1 MANSDI
7 QLLFGVLGGGS
18 LSGESGALIQSELTQ
33 IMDSLNKNPLKVKV
47 TLDAESTKK
56 TSWTAQLQKK
66 LDALNAGNKLSV
78 TISNIKLGTSAI
90 SSFKQQLGA
99 VINTLN
105 LDKDVSISFT
115 SKDIGEITTQF
126 RSAGDAA
133 AEAARKAAEFKVQ
146 MEMLGNLKTS
156 VQKSLSS
163 LRNGNE
169 TEEEKARIAGLTTQ
183 YEQWA
188 IKIEEVRASK
198 TAASGT
204 YRAELEAEGAAIQDN
219 INKLHQ
225 ERQAAADAA
234 AAQQAEAKS
243 RQAAEEAAKRA
254 AEETIAAEEKARVTA
269 AKRNILYKQISDAI
283 VRIRKAQQDWTA
295 AENGKSRTAYA
306 SLEKYI
312 ERLEDLRSRADNLSI
327 TKIREELTSINKEFA
342 GTSNVIKAADENTKT
357 LTGRI
362 GNLANKFTSWLTV
375 SQVIM
380 QVYRALKQMVTA
392 VIEVDTAMTEL
403 RKVTDETEL
412 TYSKFL
418 DTAITRSK
426 QLGATVTD
434 TITASADFAR
444 LGHTLDEAAQLA
456 DAAIIYKNVGD
467 GIEDIATASESIIS
481 TMKAFGIEAEDSM
494 FIVDKF
500 NEVGNNFAI
509 SSKGVGDA
517 LIRSASALAA
527 GNNTLDESIA
537 LITAANSVVQDAD
550 KVGTTLKTVSM
561 FLRAAKTEAE
571 AAGESTEGM
580 ANSVSELRAE
590 ILALTG
596 GKVDIQIDENTF
608 KSTYQIMKEL
618 SEVWGELTDIT
629 QANILEMIGGK
640 RNSNVVASLIT
651 NFKTAE
657 EVMVSSANAAG
668 SALAENEKYL
678 DSIEGKIS
686 EFKATFQELAITLI
700 DSDFVKQIVE
710 WGTGLLNVLNAIAK
724 VIDAVGGLNT
734 VLFATAGIITAI
746 KIESIDKMFTNI
758 VTKINRAGSDV
769 AGFFSIFADGFSD
782 AKKAGKS
789 FVSSIGAGLKSLTGL
804 VSAVQLAIGALTL
817 AITAAIIIYQK
828 HKQKVEESRQ
838 AAQDAAQ
845 AYNEQKNS
853 VSEYKDKIHELRDAI
868 DKGNLSEQE
877 AYNKRQELISIEESL
892 IKMFGKEAEGIDLV
906 TGSID
911 AQIDAID
918 RLSKAELEAE
928 WKAYKQKNIGAI
940 KYATN
945 LFTDFDPKD
954 LDPWNLSNYGGI
966 RIQGVSMNDLRRA
979 IKDLSLDITPRDFH
993 DALQKELE
1001 NADLGIK
1008 IPIGGLTGDTI
1019 SQIEAES
1026 IYDYL
1031 AAYQKLYDITEKL
1044 GKEYFG
1050 ENYLDYIGS
1059 DLAQYSTE
1067 ITNLQSAIDDNEEI
1081 FNTYVEGLLNYDEQY
1096 SAVWGEILSAQKK
1109 YQDAILNGDDS
1120 AAEAALI
1127 AMQEAEAAFLNAG
1140 WDNDAVN
1147 LYVKEFFDSWNASTS
1162 QYKFKVQVKAE
1173 LENDESAMGNLIK
1186 DAVRYF
1192 EDESGTVDLYRVS
1205 NVGIAHNNSPKKND
1219 RRATLTDEEQAYVN
1233 LKFAAEEYEMT
1244 AEELV
1249 TLLGTLG
1256 YVTLSASADTQ
1267 AAAKKIAKSFDALSS
1282 SAESAMEAQLA
1293 LDGVF
1298 ADNTHI
1304 TEDAYKAMVE
1314 LAGSEEALAGCIDT
1328 TNGYLVTNAA
1338 ELHKVIDAS
1347 NEVLLSNIKM
1357 ARSHERL
1364 NYHNLVSELYDVCNG
1379 LESYDDASMQVVKSI
1394 LDQIDKI
1401 ELQIAKYKL
1410 LEQQVLGVTN
1420 AFTELSNAQAL
1431 DEASDYTD
1439 DLSGMIDALIGSYE
1453 NHEFGTETFKT
1464 AFDALIPEDI
1474 YEQFTDAGDQ
1484 LDAGWKY
1491 LNEKLARYFT
1501 YDDGSISIDYSNV
1514 EKFVSDAL
1522 STSFGDSTVLTGTLE
1537 NFDLNPQ
1544 IDTVEEFAEAMGV
1557 TTEVAFALGNA
1568 ISKYTAD
1575 NADFLSSLDG
1585 ENSYLRQRLEE
1596 FSQGGTVDLT
1606 LRPQIDTSELKAAGW
1621 DVEDGGIATTFTSTY
1636 SNEDET
1642 IAINFTPIITDENG
1656 KYIGCLSPAQLQE
1669 YAEGVIAGTQEDNLH
1684 LQIGAAF
1691 EGDNAIEQAVI
1702 IADKVH
1708 ELQNQFY
1715 LGSLEQQIY
1724 DCDQA
1729 MTELLK
1735 KRAEL
1740 VESGK
1745 IGADEWYEL
1754 QAEIDETK
1762 SKMEEL
1768 RSTARENISAN
1779 IEIDAQITEKQ
1790 KEVDS
1795 LKSDLDSLDET
1806 DAEYEATMTNYV
1818 DAQDQLATLLQQK
1831 YDLELPTELTIQVAL
1846 EQVQQEITDTQDK
1859 LDTIAEYD
1867 AEAGVYVAIDPEDQG
1882 EVDNLVSQ
1890 LAQLNDEYSQIQV
1903 YAGIDDEDVLTSLE
1917 SIQNF
1922 VIENKEFSVTMSGY
1936 GTTKRRLD
1944 TVIKLLDDIQSKKNK
1959 TVTITTIHRD
1969 VGGSSGSTEAYGSA
1983 RASGSAHIRGNW
1995 GIKSAEKDA
2004 LVGELGTEL
2013 VVDPNTGTYHTVGD
2027 NGAEFVNL
2035 PKGAII
2041 FNHKQTEGLLKNRKI
2056 NSRGKAFVEGN
2067 AHFTY
2072 LPGSYKF
2079 GTPTRVPSNNPSTA
2093 KVKRN
2098 NVTVNAELDPTNL
2111 EEQLKDTLEGMAEDI
2126 DEIIGNFEHQIF
2138 IMEKKGASTKE
2149 IIAIYEKM
2157 QIAVHEQ
2164 AEKYRA
2170 LGLNEESDYI
2180 QDLQKQWWEY
2190 GESIAEVRQNAFDDY
2205 LTDSRFAIDMMKADD
2220 ASASDISRSYST
2232 ILKAINDEIAYYL
2245 SKGYDIT
2252 DDTVQSLI
2260 QEAWNVEEEVKSA
2273 LDNIVAEAR
2282 DAIDELQD
2290 VYNTLSE
2297 AADEYAK
2304 YGYITVD
2311 SLQSI
2316 IDLGVGYMA
2325 LLQDENG
2332 QLVVNKENI
2341 QKVIA
2346 ARTEQ
2351 LAVESALNYVEQL
2364 RLALEAGNTAELQR
2378 LLTATTNATNAT
2390 WGLVY
2395 ANLALLNLDT
2405 SQYAAALNN
2414 INAIRSLAD
2423 NAIANIGASMSS
2435 SDDRQSR
2442 NEALQEQKDALDDI
2456 LEYTMELIEWEAE
2469 QQVEALEQQV
2479 SDYEE
2484 IVELKKEMLKATKEE
2499 ADYEDELADKIKAI
2513 AKLQERINALSLDD
2527 SREAKA
2533 ERIAL
2538 EEEMY
2543 GLQEELADYQ
2553 ADHMVEAQEGA
2564 LDDMAEAY
2572 AAEKE
2577 KEIAAVEETVS
2588 STEKIYK
2595 LAITRISSD
2604 WEGLHQ
2610 DLLAYNYE
2618 YGNTI
2623 QQDLVNAWNAASLA
2637 VQEYGSYV
2645 NAVSGIDAALNT
2657 AEPGVHGTTIGTT
2670 GTYGEA
2676 AQAKNIVNSMRQNS
2690 IAYWAASDSERT
2702 AINSN
2707 QLELAQQYRDLTGD
2721 QIYSQNGSWYTES
2734 GNIMYSI
2741 TANEVATAVVSRMKA
2756 NSAAWGATQSA
2767 SARSALE
2774 RENEVLATRLASY
2787 LGANIAKNS
2796 ETGEWYINGEK
2807 LYSKYHSG
2815 GIAGDIPTLK
2825 QDEVM
2830 AILQKGE
2837 AVLDKRREEGLFR
2850 LVDFVTNLSDRFGK
2864 LISSVGYNQVF
2875 QTQGAVTADELAAL
2889 SDSKQTSVQFGDVY
2903 IYGANDET
2911 VEKHREVNRQF
2922 VNDVLKQL
2930 NIKR

>member
-1 MANSDI
+1 MPSLFLVKDGEKTMANSDI

-18 LSGESGALIQSELTQ
+18 LSGESGALIQSELSQ

-47 TLDAESTKK
+47 ALDAESTKK
-56 TSWTAQLQKK
+56 TAWTAQLQKK

-78 TISNIKLGTSAI
+78 TVSNIKLGTNAI

-105 LDKDVSISFT
+105 LDKDVSVSFT

-126 RSAGDAA
+126 KSAGDAA

-156 VQKSLSS
+156 VQKSLSA
-163 LRNGNE
+163 LTTGNE
-169 TEEEKARIAGLTTQ
+169 SEEEKSRIAGLTAQ

-188 IKIEEVRASK
+188 VKIEEVRASK
-198 TAASGT
+198 QATSGEYKAS
-204 YRAELEAEGAAIQDN
+204 LEAEGAAIQGN
-219 INKLHQ
+219 INKMQQ

-234 AAQQAEAKS
+234 AAQTAEAKS
-243 RQAAEEAAKRA
+243 RQAAEDAARRA
-254 AEETIAAEEKARVTA
+254 AEEARIASEKEYGSATE
-269 AKRNILYKQISDAI
+269 RNNLYKQIVDSI
-283 VRIRKAQQDWTA
+283 TRIRKAQQDWTA
-295 AENGKSRTAYA
+295 AETGKASSEYA
-306 SLEKYI
+306 SLDGYI
-312 ERLEDLRSRADNLSI
+312 KRLQGLQGEFDNLNK
-327 TKIREELTSINKEFA
+327 TEIRQRLSSINKEF
-342 GTSNVIKAADENTKT
+342 TNSSSVIKEAGENTKT
-357 LTGRI
+357 LTSRV
-362 GNLANKFTSWLTV
+362 GNLASKFTSWLTV
-375 SQVIM
+375 SQVVM
-380 QVYRALKQMVTA
+380 KLYQAMKQMVTA

-403 RKVTDETEL
+403 RKVTDETEA

-426 QLGATVTD
+426 QLGATVAD
-434 TITASADFAR
+434 TVTASADFAR
-444 LGHTLDEAAQLA
+444 LGYTLDEAAQLA

-467 GIEDIATASESIIS
+467 GIEDITTASESIIS
-481 TMKAFGIEAEDSM
+481 TMKAFGIEAENSM

-651 NFKTAE
+651 NFETAE
-657 EVMVSSANAAG
+657 DVMVSAANAAG
-668 SALAENEKYL
+668 SAFAENEKYL

-686 EFKATFQELAITLI
+686 EFRATFQELAITLI
-700 DSDFVKQIVE
+700 DSNFVKQVVE
-710 WGTGLLNVLNAIAK
+710 FGTGLLNVLNAVAK
-724 VIDAVGGLNT
+724 IIDAIGGLNT
-734 VLFATAGIITAI
+734 VLFATAGILAAI
-746 KIESIDKMFTNI
+746 KLDSIIKLLTVTLPNAFTKLLSPLTTLI
-758 VTKINRAGSDV
+758 TVFTRLPTVIASFRSGTALAVPGTTK
-769 AGFFSIFADGFSD
+769 
-782 AKKAGKS
+782 
-789 FVSSIGAGLKSLTGL
+789 L
-804 VSAVQLAIGALTL
+804 SAVLKGLGISASTAQLAIGALTL

-828 HKQKVEESRQ
+828 HKQAVEESRQ

-845 AYNEQKNS
+845 AYNEQTNS
-853 VSEYKDKIHELRDAI
+853 VSEYKDRILELREAI

-877 AYNKRQELISIEESL
+877 AYNKRQELIVIEESL
-892 IKMFGKEAEGIDLV
+892 IKMFGKEADGIDLV

-918 RLSKAELEAE
+918 RLSEAE
-928 WKAYKQKNIGAI
+928 WNAYKQENTGAI
-940 KYATN
+940 KDAIN
-945 LFTDFDPKD
+945 LLTDFDPRD
-954 LDPWNLSNYGGI
+954 LDWWNSNVDGSI
-966 RIQGVSMNDLRRA
+966 TIQGVSTGDLWDA
-979 IKDLSLDITPRDFH
+979 IDDLSLDITPGDFH

-1001 NADLGIK
+1001 NADLGIE
-1008 IPIGGLTGDTI
+1008 IPIAGITGDFG

-1044 GKEYFG
+1044 GKKYFG

-1059 DLAQYSTE
+1059 DLAQYSTQ

-1096 SAVWGEILSAQKK
+1096 SVVWGKILSAQKE

-1147 LYVKEFFDSWNASTS
+1147 LYVKEFFDSWNASTG
-1162 QYKFKVQVKAE
+1162 QYEFKVQVKAE

-1192 EDESGTVDLYRVS
+1192 EDESGTVDLYRVL
-1205 NVGIAHNNSPKKND
+1205 NAGIAYDNSPRKNN
-1219 RRATLTDEEQAYVN
+1219 RRATLTDEEQAYVS
-1233 LKFAAEEYEMT
+1233 LKFAAEEYGMT
-1244 AEELV
+1244 VEELV
-1249 TLLGTLG
+1249 TLLGMLG

-1267 AAAKKIAKSFDALSS
+1267 AAAKKIAKSFDTLNA
-1282 SAESAMEAQLA
+1282 SAESAMESQLA

-1338 ELHKVIDAS
+1338 ELQKVIGAS
-1347 NEVLLSNIKM
+1347 NEVLLNNIKV
-1357 ARSHERL
+1357 AQSHERL

-1379 LESYDDASMQVVKSI
+1379 LENYDDASMQVVKSI
-1394 LDQIDKI
+1394 LDQIDKT

-1453 NHEFGTETFKT
+1453 NHEFGTETFQT

-1474 YEQFTDAGDQ
+1474 YERFTDAGDQ

-1575 NADFLSSLDG
+1575 NADFLS
-1585 ENSYLRQRLEE
+1585 ELE
-1596 FSQGGTVDLT
+1596 VD
-1606 LRPQIDTSELKAAGW
+1606 
-1621 DVEDGGIATTFTSTY
+1621 
-1636 SNEDET
+1636 
-1642 IAINFTPIITDENG
+1642 
-1656 KYIGCLSPAQLQE
+1656 
-1669 YAEGVIAGTQEDNLH
+1669 
-1684 LQIGAAF
+1684 
-1691 EGDNAIEQAVI
+1691 
-1702 IADKVH
+1702 
-1708 ELQNQFY
+1708 
-1715 LGSLEQQIY
+1715 SLEGQIY
-1724 DCDQA
+1724 ECDQA
-1729 MTELLK
+1729 LLELLQ
-1735 KRAEL
+1735 RRNEL
-1740 VESGK
+1740 GEAGE
-1745 IGADEWYEL
+1745 IGTDEWNTLQEEIDATTTKMSEL
-1754 QAEIDETK
+1754 Q
-1762 SKMEEL
+1762 SQ
-1768 RSTARENISAN
+1768 ARENISAH
-1779 IEIDAQITEKQ
+1779 IEIDSDIIEKQ
-1790 KEVDS
+1790 REVDELES
-1795 LKSDLDSLDET
+1795 KLGSLDENDPSFSVT
-1806 DAEYEATMTNYV
+1806 MENYLEAEE
-1818 DAQDQLATLLQQK
+1818 QLSSLLRQK
-1831 YDLELPTELTIQVAL
+1831 YGLEAPTELTIQVAL
-1846 EQVQQEITDTQDK
+1846 ESVQGDIDGVQQK

-1882 EVDNLVSQ
+1882 EVDSLVSQ

-1903 YAGIDDEDVLTSLE
+1903 YAGIDDEDVLISLE

-1922 VIENKEFSVTMSGY
+1922 VIEDKEFSVAMSGY
-1936 GTTKRRLD
+1936 GTTKNRLD
-1944 TVIKLLDDIQSKKNK
+1944 TVIELLDDIQNK
-1959 TVTITTIHRD
+1959 TVTITTIHRS
-1969 VGGSSGSTEAYGSA
+1969 VGGDSGSTEAYGSA

-2041 FNHKQTEGLLKNRKI
+2041 FNHKQTEGLLKNRRI

-2072 LPGSYKF
+2072 LPGSYQF
-2079 GTPTRVPSNNPSTA
+2079 GTPTRVPSDNSST
-2093 KVKRN
+2093 VD
-2098 NVTVNAELDPTNL
+2098 VTVNAELDPTDL

-2138 IMEKKGASTKE
+2138 IMEKNGASTEE

-2170 LGLNEESDYI
+2170 LGLSEESDYI
-2180 QDLQKQWWEY
+2180 QDLQKQWWDYENA
-2190 GESIAEVRQNAFDDY
+2190 IAEARQAAFDDY
-2205 LTDSRFAIDMMKADD
+2205 LNDSRFAIDMMKADD
-2220 ASASDISRSYST
+2220 ASTSEISRSYST

-2252 DDTVQSLI
+2252 DEIVQNLI
-2260 QEAWNVEEEVKSA
+2260 QEAWAVEEEVKGA
-2273 LDNIVAEAR
+2273 LDDIVAEAQ
-2282 DAIDELQD
+2282 DAVDELQN
-2290 VYNTLSE
+2290 VYTTLSE
-2297 AADEYAK
+2297 AADEYAE
-2304 YGYITVD
+2304 YGFITVD

-2316 IDLGVGYMA
+2316 IDLGVEYMA
-2325 LLQDENG
+2325 FLQDENG

-2341 QKVIA
+2341 QRVIA

-2364 RLALEAGNTAELQR
+2364 RLALEAGNTVELQR

-2395 ANLALLNLDT
+2395 ANLALLNLDD

-2414 INAIRSLAD
+2414 INALRSLAD
-2423 NAIANIGASMSS
+2423 NAIANIGVSLDGNA
-2435 SDDRQSR
+2435 QSR
-2442 NEALQEQKDALDDI
+2442 TDRLQEQKDALDDI
-2456 LEYTMELIEWEAE
+2456 LDYTMELIEWEAE
-2469 QQVEALEQQV
+2469 QQVEALEEQI
-2479 SDYEE
+2479 SDYEK

-2499 ADYEDELADKIKAI
+2499 SDYEDELADKVKAI

-2527 SREAKA
+2527 SREAAA

-2538 EEEMY
+2538 EEEMS

-2553 ADHMVEAQEGA
+2553 ADHMVEAQENA

-2572 AAEKE
+2572 ADEKE

-2588 STEKIYK
+2588 STEKIYQ
-2595 LAITRISSD
+2595 LAIARISSD
-2604 WEGLHQ
+2604 WDGLYK

-2623 QQDLVNAWNAASLA
+2623 EQDLVSAWKTASLA

-2645 NAVSGIDAALNT
+2645 NAVSGIDAALDAADSGGYTSN
-2657 AEPGVHGTTIGTT
+2657 VIGQT
-2670 GTYGEA
+2670 GNYGDPRA
-2676 AQAKNIVNSMRQNS
+2676 IVNSMRQNS
-2690 IAYWAASDSERT
+2690 IAYWAASDDERDD
-2702 AINSN
+2702 INSN
-2707 QLELAQQYRDLTGD
+2707 QLELAQQYRDATGD
-2721 QIYSQNGSWYTES
+2721 NIYRQNGSWYTQD
-2734 GNIMYSI
+2734 GTLMYSLS
-2741 TANEVATAVVSRMKA
+2741 ANEVATAIVSRMKA
-2756 NSAAWGATQSA
+2756 NSAAWSATQSA
-2767 SARSALE
+2767 ATRSELE
-2774 RENEVLATRLASY
+2774 EENEILAARLAGY
-2787 LGANIAKNS
+2787 LGANITKSSA
-2796 ETGEWYINGEK
+2796 GEWFINGEK

-2815 GIAGDIPTLK
+2815 GIAGNMPTLK

-2837 AVLDKRREEGLFR
+2837 AILDKRREEGLFR
-2850 LVDFVTNLSDRFGK
+2850 LVDFVTDLSERFGK
-2864 LISSVGYNQVF
+2864 LIGNVGYSQVF
-2875 QTQGAVTADELAAL
+2875 PAQGSVTADELAAL
-2889 SDSKQTSVQFGDVY
+2889 TDNKQTNSVQFGDVY

>member
-1205 NVGIAHNNSPKKND
+1205 NARIAYDNSPKKNN

-1233 LKFAAEEYEMT
+1233 LKFAAEEYDMT
-1244 AEELV
+1244 VEELV

-1267 AAAKKIAKSFDALSS
+1267 AAAKKIAKSFDALNS

-1453 NHEFGTETFKT
+1453 NHEFGTETFQT

-1474 YEQFTDAGDQ
+1474 YEQFTDAGDR

-1522 STSFGDSTVLTGTLE
+1522 STSFEDSTVLTGTLE

-1575 NADFLSSLDG
+1575 NTDFLS
-1585 ENSYLRQRLEE
+1585 ELE
-1596 FSQGGTVDLT
+1596 
-1606 LRPQIDTSELKAAGW
+1606 
-1621 DVEDGGIATTFTSTY
+1621 
-1636 SNEDET
+1636 
-1642 IAINFTPIITDENG
+1642 
-1656 KYIGCLSPAQLQE
+1656 
-1669 YAEGVIAGTQEDNLH
+1669 
-1684 LQIGAAF
+1684 
-1691 EGDNAIEQAVI
+1691 
-1702 IADKVH
+1702 AD
-1708 ELQNQFY
+1708 
-1715 LGSLEQQIY
+1715 SLEGQIY
-1724 DCDQA
+1724 ECDQA
-1729 MTELLK
+1729 LLELLQ
-1735 KRAEL
+1735 RRNEL
-1740 VESGK
+1740 GEAGE
-1745 IGADEWYEL
+1745 IGTDEWNTLQEEIDATTTKMSEL
-1754 QAEIDETK
+1754 Q
-1762 SKMEEL
+1762 SQ
-1768 RSTARENISAN
+1768 ARKNISAN
-1779 IEIDAQITEKQ
+1779 IEIDSDIIEKQ
-1790 KEVDS
+1790 REVDE
-1795 LKSDLDSLDET
+1795 LEAKLGSLDENDPSFSVT
-1806 DAEYEATMTNYV
+1806 MEDYLEAEE
-1818 DAQDQLATLLQQK
+1818 QLSSLLRQK
-1831 YDLELPTELTIQVAL
+1831 YALGAPTELTIQVAL
-1846 EQVQQEITDTQDK
+1846 ESVQGDIDGVQQK

-1922 VIENKEFSVTMSGY
+1922 VINDKEFSVAMSGY

-1944 TVIKLLDDIQSKKNK
+1944 TVIGLLNNIKSK
-1959 TVTITTIHRD
+1959 TITITTIHQNS
-1969 VGGSSGSTEAYGSA
+1969 GGDSGDTEAYGSA
-1983 RASGSAHIRGNW
+1983 RVSGSAHIRGNW

-2041 FNHKQTEGLLKNRKI
+2041 FNHKQTEGLLKNRRI

-2079 GTPTRVPSNNPSTA
+2079 GTPTKVPSNNPSTA
-2093 KVKRN
+2093 KVNRN

-2138 IMEKKGASTKE
+2138 IMEKKGVSTEE

-2252 DDTVQSLI
+2252 DDIIQNLI

-2282 DAIDELQD
+2282 DAVDELQD

-2553 ADHMVEAQEGA
+2553 VDHMVEAQEGA